1 MAKGILGTKIGMTQ
15 IFNDEG
21 KLVPV
26 TVVACDPNVVLQ
38 KKTVE
43 NDGYEAVQL
52 GFKDKRV
59 KLANKPE
66 LGHFAKANSTPKR
79 YLREVEGKELYN
91 FEVGQEIRVNIF
103 SEGEIVDVTGTS
115 KGKGFQGSIK
125 RHNQHT
131 GPMGHGSHYH
141 RGPGSMGSI
150 DPNHVRKG
158 KKLPGHMGVDTV
170 TIQNL
175 EIVKVDLERN
185 ILLVSGSVPGPRKGL
200 VFVKRGVKTPAIDP
214 LNPAD
219 YAVETE
225 VEVQTEAQ
233 EAQE

>member
-1 MAKGILGTKIGMTQ
+1 
-15 IFNDEG
+15 
-21 KLVPV
+21 
-26 TVVACDPNVVLQ
+26 
-38 KKTVE
+38 
-43 NDGYEAVQL
+43 
-52 GFKDKRV
+52 
-59 KLANKPE
+59 
-66 LGHFAKANSTPKR
+66 
-79 YLREVEGKELYN
+79 
-91 FEVGQEIRVNIF
+91 
-103 SEGEIVDVTGTS
+103 
-115 KGKGFQGSIK
+115 
-125 RHNQHT
+125 
-131 GPMGHGSHYH
+131 
-141 RGPGSMGSI
+141 
-150 DPNHVRKG
+150 
-158 KKLPGHMGVDTV
+158 MGVDTV

>member
-15 IFNDEG
+15 IFNEDG

-26 TVVACDPNVVLQ
+26 TVVDCEPNVVLQ
-38 KKTVE
+38 KKTIE
-43 NDGYEAVQL
+43 NDGYEAIQL

-66 LGHFAKANSTPKR
+66 LGHLAKSNSNPKR
-79 YLREVEGKELYN
+79 YLKEVDGKELYN

-103 SEGEIVDVTGTS
+103 TEGETVDVTGIS

-125 RHNQHT
+125 RHNQSR

-185 ILLVSGSVPGPRKGL
+185 LLLVKGSIPGPKKGL
-200 VFVKRGVKTPAIDP
+200 VFVKRGVKAPAVQP

-219 YAVETE
+219 YVVAETKE
-225 VEVQTEAQ
+225 DTVAEAA
-233 EAQE
+233 E